1 MKRIILSVTESTA
14 LTKLQS
20 EIPAMAADSEEKL
33 LGGFLGISGGRGA
46 ASDANINAHENCAC
60 NTNCPCPQPT
70 PTPTPTPT
78 GTKTATVIL
87 PDNFSLLW

>member
-1 MKRIILSVTESTA
+1 MKRIILSVTQSTA
-14 LTKLQS
+14 LAKLQS

-33 LGGFLGISGGRGA
+33 LGGFLGISGKGA
-46 ASDANINAHENCAC
+46 DPPVINFNAVEGCIC
-60 NTNCPCPQPT
+60 NTNCPC

-78 GTKTATVIL
+78 GTGTKTAIVIL

>member
-33 LGGFLGISGGRGA
+33 LGGFLGISGGSGT
-46 ASDANINAHENCAC
+46 DININHNYVQGCAC

>member
-14 LTKLQS
+14 LAKLQS

-33 LGGFLGISGGRGA
+33 LGGFLGISGRGEETP
-46 ASDANINAHENCAC
+46 DININLTEGCAC
-60 NTNCPCPQPT
+60 NTNCPCP
-70 PTPTPTPT
+70 TPTPTPT
-78 GTKTATVIL
+78 GTGTKTAIVIL